1 MRTDTI
7 SVVNYVV
14 AVGDDDDDGGGSGG
28 SGGVDASTIRLHLC
42 IRRNSVGR

>member
-28 SGGVDASTIRLHLC
+28 VDASTIRLHSC